1 MNGSTITPWGDGK
14 RSNSPVR
21 HTFATYFMKNGG
33 DIITLRGILRHTTLA
48 MTERYAHFAHD
59 RMAKVPGRSP
69 LAKL

>member
-1 MNGSTITPWGDGK
+1 
-14 RSNSPVR
+14 VR